1 MRKLKSEKR
10 FREQRKKEK
19 ELTQSLRDNGMSDRE
34 IAEYMQV
41 LAMSDMIETA
51 ANDVVAKKL
60 KKLEATGT
68 KEETT
73 EEVQENV

>member
-60 KKLEATGT
+60 KKLEATET